1 MSAVS
6 WLHEREA
13 LVVTGYNR
21 IVIKVDPVLRD
32 LVPAYLSNRREDIDV
47 IKAAL
52 DRGDFG
58 TISRIGHN
66 MRGSG
71 TSFGFDGVSEVGTGL
86 ETAAKAGKRVESAR
100 LVRVLEDYLSRI
112 DLMIPERELAKPEA
126 ERPAAQ
132 PVAGRPAGR
141 EASAGSGAEVLV
153 VDDQEM
159 NAAIISRYLT
169 KEGYKVSYLASGDEA
184 LAAIDQ
190 GLRPALILLDVVMD
204 GTDGFEV
211 CRRIKANP
219 ATCSIPVVL
228 VTSFDSRRE
237 FIQGWA
243 SGADDVLAKPVQ
255 RNELVMRA
263 RSLVDPGAT
272 QPVLEDEVPERSHG

>member
-1 MSAVS
+1 M
-6 WLHEREA
+6 
-13 LVVTGYNR
+13 VTGYNR
-21 IVIKVDPVLRD
+21 IVVKVDPVLRD
-32 LVPAYLSNRREDIDV
+32 LVPVYLSNRREDIDV

-71 TSFGFDGVSEVGTGL
+71 SSFGFDGMSEIGTGL
-86 ETAAKAGKRVESAR
+86 ESAAKAGKRVESAR

-112 DLMIPERELAKPEA
+112 DLMVPERELPGPEA
-126 ERPAAQ
+126 EPGGRPAAQ
-132 PVAGRPAGR
+132 VVAGRPAGR
-141 EASAGSGAEVLV
+141 EAPSGSGAEVLV

-169 KEGYKVSYLASGDEA
+169 KEGYNVSYLASGDAA
-184 LAAIDQ
+184 LAALDG
-190 GLRPALILLDVVMD
+190 GLRPALILLDVIMD

-272 QPVLEDEVPERSHG
+272 GQVLEDQISERSHG